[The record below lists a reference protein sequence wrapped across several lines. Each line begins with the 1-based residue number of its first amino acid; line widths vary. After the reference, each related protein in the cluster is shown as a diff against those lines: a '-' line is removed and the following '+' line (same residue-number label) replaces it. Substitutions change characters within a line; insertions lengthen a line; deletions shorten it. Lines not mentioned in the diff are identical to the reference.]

1 MRRFLI
7 TALLFAGCAC
17 FASEDLSKQATA
29 FYSDNNYNKTMDLI
43 LQIDEK
49 ERSAQDWLILGNVLE
64 DKGEKE

>member
-29 FYSDNNYNKTMDLI
+29 FYSDNNYNKKDIRKSSKRGNMHELGYSLRFVNNI
-43 LQIDEK
+43 QIYLTK
-49 ERSAQDWLILGNVLE
+49 
-64 DKGEKE
+64 